1 MLNKINSFRVILGA
15 CIMSLVMY
23 SCSESPAPQVK
34 QPNATENTGG
44 SLDSTK
50 LKQLKKIFFSIPSP
64 VEMASVIE
72 QNGYKFDASK
82 LNPAGNVDKYTGE
95 IKQAVNLGI
104 YGADLSYASIFDQK
118 QVTLEYFAAAQKLSK
133 NLGIQEAIDSKLIES
148 MDKNQNNRDS
158 MLNVIT
164 TAYADLTDY
173 LKENQRVELSAL
185 MIAGGWIEALYIV
198 THYAGDGRPELRQ
211 RIAEQKYALNDLLLY
226 MEKFGDI
233 ERLKEIKADLVSV
246 HQLYSGITET
256 PGKTTTSKD
265 KDGTLVIS
273 GGPTLSIDDATLK
286 AISTKA
292 VELRNKYTSI

>member
-1 MLNKINSFRVILGA
+1 MSLKNSSLRVAVCIGA
-15 CIMSLVMY
+15 ISLVMA
-23 SCSESPAPQVK
+23 SCSETPAPVK
-34 QPNATENTGG
+34 PVVAEENSGG
-44 SLDSTK
+44 SLDTNK

-82 LNPAGNVDKYTGE
+82 LNPTSNVDKYTSE
-95 IKQAVNLGI
+95 VKQAVNLGI

-118 QVTLEYFAAAQKLSK
+118 QITLEYFAAAQNLSK

-148 MDKNQNNRDS
+148 LDRNQNDRDS

-198 THYAGDGRPELRQ
+198 TNYAQDGRPELRQ

-226 MEKFGDI
+226 MEKFGEID
-233 ERLKEIKADLVSV
+233 RLKEIKADLAAV
-246 HQLYSGITET
+246 HQLYTSVVET
-256 PGKTTTSKD
+256 PGKTVTSKE

-273 GGPTLSIDDATLK
+273 GGPTLTVDDATVK
-286 AISTKA
+286 AITAKA
-292 VELRNKYTSI
+292 AELRNKYTSI

>member
-1 MLNKINSFRVILGA
+1 MLNKINSFRDILGA
-15 CIMSLVMY
+15 CVMSLVMY
-23 SCSESPAPQVK
+23 SCSEAPAPEVK
-34 QPNATENTGG
+34 QPSAKENTGG

-72 QNGYKFDASK
+72 QNGYKFEASK
-82 LNPAGNVDKYTGE
+82 LNPATNVDKYTGE

-198 THYAGDGRPELRQ
+198 THYAADGRPELRQ

-233 ERLKEIKADLVSV
+233 ERLKEIKADLVSIN
-246 HQLYSGITET
+246 QLYLGITET
-256 PGKTTTSKD
+256 PGKTTTTKE

-286 AISTKA
+286 AISAKA

>member
-1 MLNKINSFRVILGA
+1 
-15 CIMSLVMY
+15 MSLQFRPLCFAAYVGAVSLMLA
-23 SCSESPAPQVK
+23 SCSETPAPVK
-34 QPNATENTGG
+34 PAETEASTSG

-72 QNGYKFDASK
+72 KNGYKFDASK
-82 LNPAGNVDKYTGE
+82 LNPSSNVDKYTSE
-95 IKQAVNLGI
+95 VKQAVNLGI

-118 QVTLEYFAAAQKLSK
+118 QTTLEYFAAAQNLAK

-148 MDKNQNNRDS
+148 LDKNQNNRDS

-185 MIAGGWIEALYIV
+185 MIAGGWLEALYIV
-198 THYAGDGRPELRQ
+198 SNYAQDGRPELRQ
-211 RIAEQKYALNDLLLY
+211 RIAEQKFALKDLLMY
-226 MEKFGDI
+226 MEKFGEID
-233 ERLKEIKADLVSV
+233 RLKEIKADLVAV
-246 HQLYSGITET
+246 QQLFVGVTET
-256 PGKTTTSKD
+256 PGKTVTTKE

-273 GGPTLSIDDATLK
+273 GGPTLSVDDATIK
-286 AISTKA
+286 AITAKA
-292 VELRNKYTSI
+292 AELRNKYTSI